1 MTMEWYGGELVA
13 KVNSETIK
21 ALAVA
26 AEMVLAKA
34 VEVTPALTGAL
45 RGSGTQKPTNG
56 GKTREISF
64 GGAAT
69 EYALIVHEMPYSNNF
84 STPGTGPKYLETPL
98 RENADKV
105 LKYLNDATARGLK
118 GG

>member
-1 MTMEWYGGELVA
+1 MTMEWHGGELVA
-13 KVNSETIK
+13 RVNAETIK

-26 AEMVLAKA
+26 AEMVLAKSQEQCP
-34 VEVTPALTGAL
+34 VETDAMRSSATV
-45 RGSGTQKPTNG
+45 KPLNG
-56 GKTREISF
+56 GKTQELSY
-64 GGAAT
+64 GGASAA
-69 EYALIVHEMPYSNNF
+69 YVHRQHEDLTYNHPVGNAKF
-84 STPGTGPKYLETPL
+84 LENPL